1 MYADLLKQAE
11 SLAKLDHRGAPR
23 QANLRRAVSSAY
35 YALFH
40 FLVDEAC
47 RAIIGTQHS
56 QQGYRYALA
65 RSFVHTTMKA
75 ACSSFG
81 STQLPDTVV
90 KSLPKDGIGKYA
102 VSAAIK
108 DICQTFKELQ
118 FIRHQADYDL
128 SERFLRSEVLVL
140 IQEVEQK
147 IQAFLAT
154 PPSNDRQF
162 FLVSLLAWKEMAN
175 R

>member
-1 MYADLLKQAE
+1 MHADLLNQAE
-11 SLAKLDHRGAPR
+11 SLAKLDQRGAPR

-40 FLVDEAC
+40 FLVDEVC
-47 RAIIGTQHS
+47 CAIMGTQHS

-75 ACSSFG
+75 ACASFG

-90 KSLPKDGIGKYA
+90 KSLPKNAGGKYI
-102 VSAAIK
+102 VPAAIK
-108 DICQTFKELQ
+108 NICQTFKELQ

-147 IQAFLAT
+147 IQAFSAV